1 MYGGQPVYHN
11 HPVAHPSHLPPM
23 HNHPPNAGNTS
34 GGHHSNSTSQ
44 SSLAQHSHPPSS
56 PPNSRRSVES
66 EQSFRAH
73 QVHHQVRS
81 PLLSTWDQL
90 VDFFP
95 FIQVQQAARLP
106 VLSEG
111 DPGED
116 EPLIPPRTSSRP
128 AAVIVPAQQQPQ
140 LHHQHPL
147 AMNNSRFGTPP
158 RSLLA
163 MDVTQRMSQT
173 PLQRHQLQHQMS
185 EPVFSGPPEEP
196 PPPAPSGASAGGMV
210 APLPSH
216 VNQRRVVEAVVR
228 TNPRLR
234 HQHSHPAP
242 HHAHPQQQVP
252 QYQMPF
258 YHHQRA
264 TLQEIMQQ
272 RQQQMQLQQ
281 QQQQQLRHHQHPM
294 QRFHS
299 EESLASRGGVY
310 DGHHGGLYSS
320 RIHSSADEIS
330 SLNRSPSMTSDDDQ
344 SLDDDGAAGGGEE
357 SEVRSGA
364 ASEDASDP
372 PSRPPSHA
380 PWMYPSD
387 IRIDPSSLETSPK
400 AERAAAAAEANGG
413 EAGGASRQQPPQRLP
428 TLGQSPSP
436 APAQSRQKQ
445 LRQQRA
451 PPNAAAEPA
460 VSWLGI
466 SMVNIKY
473 RLFSSDGVRGGER
486 VGL

>member
-23 HNHPPNAGNTS
+23 HNHPPNASNTS

-81 PLLSTWDQL
+81 PLLMKVGS
-90 VDFFP
+90 VGEFFP

-128 AAVIVPAQQQPQ
+128 AAVIVPAQQQQPPP
-140 LHHQHPL
+140 LHHQHHPL

-242 HHAHPQQQVP
+242 HHAHAQQQVP

-281 QQQQQLRHHQHPM
+281 QQQQQHRHHQHPM

-330 SLNRSPSMTSDDDQ
+330 SLNRSPSITSDDDQ
-344 SLDDDGAAGGGEE
+344 ARDSVRHRKYTSKSRIFHKDIIYQQQVVHDHTGHTLLFIPIKLDC
-357 SEVRSGA
+357 
-364 ASEDASDP
+364 
-372 PSRPPSHA
+372 
-380 PWMYPSD
+380 
-387 IRIDPSSLETSPK
+387 
-400 AERAAAAAEANGG
+400 
-413 EAGGASRQQPPQRLP
+413 
-428 TLGQSPSP
+428 
-436 APAQSRQKQ
+436 APAYFGIFFGNE
-445 LRQQRA
+445 L
-451 PPNAAAEPA
+451 NALPEPRRRRRGGRWR
-460 VSWLGI
+460 S
-466 SMVNIKY
+466 
-473 RLFSSDGVRGGER
+473 VRGARRRRRHLRRRPALEAAQPR
-486 VGL
+486 AVDVPL

>member
-1 MYGGQPVYHN
+1 M
-11 HPVAHPSHLPPM
+11 A
-23 HNHPPNAGNTS
+23 
-34 GGHHSNSTSQ
+34 
-44 SSLAQHSHPPSS
+44 
-56 PPNSRRSVES
+56 
-66 EQSFRAH
+66 F
-73 QVHHQVRS
+73 
-81 PLLSTWDQL
+81 
-90 VDFFP
+90 
-95 FIQVQQAARLP
+95 
-106 VLSEG
+106 
-111 DPGED
+111 
-116 EPLIPPRTSSRP
+116 
-128 AAVIVPAQQQPQ
+128 
-140 LHHQHPL
+140 
-147 AMNNSRFGTPP
+147 AMNNSSNNRFGTPP

-163 MDVTQRMSQT
+163 MDITQRMNQT
-173 PLQRHQLQHQMS
+173 PIQRHHLQHQMS
-185 EPVFSGPPEEP
+185 EPVFSRSSAAAPPDDP
-196 PPPAPSGASAGGMV
+196 PPPAPSATAAGGGMV
-210 APLPSH
+210 PPLPSH

-242 HHAHPQQQVP
+242 HHAQNQIPQA

-281 QQQQQLRHHQHPM
+281 QQQQQHRHNQHPM

-299 EESLASRGGVY
+299 EESLASRGY

-364 ASEDASDP
+364 ASEDAASDP

-400 AERAAAAAEANGG
+400 AERAAER
-413 EAGGASRQQPPQRLP
+413 EPDSKQQQQQLP
-428 TLGQSPSP
+428 SVGQSPSP
-436 APAQSRQKQ
+436 APAQKH

-451 PPNAAAEPA
+451 APNTAAAAAAAEPTA
-460 VSWLGI
+460 SEVESELDFEDGDRLCDRLNLPPGVTGVEGRVS
-466 SMVNIKY
+466 
-473 RLFSSDGVRGGER
+473 FQT
-486 VGL
+486 

>member
-1 MYGGQPVYHN
+1 MWG
-11 HPVAHPSHLPPM
+11 
-23 HNHPPNAGNTS
+23 
-34 GGHHSNSTSQ
+34 
-44 SSLAQHSHPPSS
+44 
-56 PPNSRRSVES
+56 SVGEI
-66 EQSFRAH
+66 
-73 QVHHQVRS
+73 
-81 PLLSTWDQL
+81 
-90 VDFFP
+90 FP

-128 AAVIVPAQQQPQ
+128 AAVIVPAQQQQQPP

-196 PPPAPSGASAGGMV
+196 PPPAPSGASGGGMV

-242 HHAHPQQQVP
+242 HHAHAQQQVP

-281 QQQQQLRHHQHPM
+281 QQQQQQHRHRHHPM

-372 PSRPPSHA
+372 PSRPASHA

-400 AERAAAAAEANGG
+400 AERAAAAAAEANGG

-445 LRQQRA
+445 PRQQRA
-451 PPNAAAEPA
+451 PPNAAAATAEPTTA
-460 VSWLGI
+460 SEVESELDFEDED
-466 SMVNIKY
+466 
-473 RLFSSDGVRGGER
+473 RLCDRLNLPHGVTGVEGR
-486 VGL
+486 VFPFILFFTACRNVIQSGNGADSFWQRH